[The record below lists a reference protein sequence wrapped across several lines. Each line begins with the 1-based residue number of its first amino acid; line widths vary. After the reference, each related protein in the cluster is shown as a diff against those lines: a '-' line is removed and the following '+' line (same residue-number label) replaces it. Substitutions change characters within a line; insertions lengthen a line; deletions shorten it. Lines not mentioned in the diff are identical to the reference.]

1 LSRRKR
7 CTDKHLDCGETVPG
21 KEHPFTLTRMN
32 NLAGVLSNQC
42 KFEQTEEMHQQVLR
56 LRETVP
62 DRDHSDILTSINN
75 LAMVLKDHGKYEQV
89 EEMLRQV
96 LRLSKTVLGKEY
108 PQHTEEHGQ
117 PDRCAEGIR
126 LKCCRQCQAL
136 QILDDQKVSAGASPF
151 EIEEWS
157 QSLSKSGDFDQASV
171 MKRATVHRTTMN
183 ATI

>member
-1 LSRRKR
+1 MIRVSLSRRKR

-21 KEHPFTLTRMN
+21 KEHPFTLTRMS

-56 LRETVP
+56 PRETVP

-75 LAMVLKDHGKYEQV
+75 LAMMLKDQGKYEQV

-108 PQHTEEHGQ
+108 PNTLRSM
-117 PDRCAEGIR
+117 DN
-126 LKCCRQCQAL
+126 L
-136 QILDDQKVSAGASPF
+136 AGVLRGSGSNVVVNARPYRSPM
-151 EIEEWS
+151 I
-157 QSLSKSGDFDQASV
+157 KSFYRSFTFRNRGVVAF
-171 MKRATVHRTTMN
+171 
-183 ATI
+183 